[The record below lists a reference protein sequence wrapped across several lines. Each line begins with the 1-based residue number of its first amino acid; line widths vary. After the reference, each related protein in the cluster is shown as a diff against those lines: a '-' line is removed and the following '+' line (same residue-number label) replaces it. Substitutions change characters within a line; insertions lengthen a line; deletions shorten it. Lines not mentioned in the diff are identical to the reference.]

1 MDFSLPDSSLHGI
14 FQARVLEWG
23 AIAFSN
29 DLVYTKIPGKPQAG
43 AAPMPHFPALT
54 PGSSSYLLVIQGGKG
69 LEDELSQG
77 VFAFN
82 ERFTSQLNQIWIEL
96 G

>member
-1 MDFSLPDSSLHGI
+1 
-14 FQARVLEWG
+14 
-23 AIAFSN
+23 
-29 DLVYTKIPGKPQAG
+29 
-43 AAPMPHFPALT
+43 MPHFPALT

-82 ERFTSQLNQIWIEL
+82 ERFTSQLNQI
-96 G
+96 